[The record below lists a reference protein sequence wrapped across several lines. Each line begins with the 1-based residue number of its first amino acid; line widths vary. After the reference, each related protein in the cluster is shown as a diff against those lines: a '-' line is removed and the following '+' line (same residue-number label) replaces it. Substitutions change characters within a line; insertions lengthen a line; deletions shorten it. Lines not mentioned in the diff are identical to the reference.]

1 MRSILVLNAKG
12 GSGKTTVATNLAGYY
27 ASEGAKVVLADY
39 DPQGSSIDW
48 VAQRPEQY
56 PKITGIEAFRTGL
69 RVPRST
75 DVVVMDAPSRTHE
88 EQLVPL
94 LKGQSPKNWRTS
106 IYYHYY
112 EYPSFHMVP
121 RHYGIRTERYKLM
134 HFYRFGN
141 EWEMYDL
148 QKDPDE
154 LTNLYGQLG
163 QAKLTADLKKQLYAL
178 QKHYG
183 DESDLSEMPK
193 EWKDKV
199 RPGTAQ
205 K

>member
-1 MRSILVLNAKG
+1 MQGRS
-12 GSGKTTVATNLAGYY
+12 
-27 ASEGAKVVLADY
+27 
-39 DPQGSSIDW
+39 
-48 VAQRPEQY
+48 
-56 PKITGIEAFRTGL
+56 
-69 RVPRST
+69 
-75 DVVVMDAPSRTHE
+75 
-88 EQLVPL
+88 LVPL

-154 LTNLYGQLG
+154 LTNLYGKKGTAQ
-163 QAKLTADLKKQLYAL
+163 LTADLKKQLYAL